1 MEINQYLIDF
11 YGSYDEDNR
20 LSSRLGSIEFITTMT
35 YIEKYLKTNDK
46 ILEIGAGTGRYSH
59 TLSRLGYRVDAVEL
73 IEHNIEI
80 FQKNTLQNENI
91 SIKQG
96 NALDL
101 SMISDNKY
109 DITLLLGPLYHLY
122 NVKDK
127 KQAISEA
134 LRVTKKGGLIFSAHL
149 ISDICVINEGF
160 KHGYFDVQGYINQ
173 GILNSE
179 SFAANFKEE
188 NLFDLVRKKDI
199 DELMSSFPVTRL
211 HYIATDGS
219 AVLLEKE
226 INGMSCEEFQLY
238 LNYHLATCEQK
249 DLIGM
254 TSHALDIFKK

>member
-11 YGSYDEDNR
+11 YGSYNEDNR
-20 LSSRLGSIEFITTMT
+20 MSSRLGSIEFITTMT

-59 TLSRLGYRVDAVEL
+59 ILARLGYRVDAVEL

-80 FQKNTLQNENI
+80 FQKNTLQDENI
-91 SIKQG
+91 SIKQV

-134 LRVTKKGGLIFSAHL
+134 LSVTKKRWFNI
-149 ISDICVINEGF
+149 
-160 KHGYFDVQGYINQ
+160 
-173 GILNSE
+173 
-179 SFAANFKEE
+179 
-188 NLFDLVRKKDI
+188 
-199 DELMSSFPVTRL
+199 
-211 HYIATDGS
+211 
-219 AVLLEKE
+219 
-226 INGMSCEEFQLY
+226 
-238 LNYHLATCEQK
+238 
-249 DLIGM
+249 
-254 TSHALDIFKK
+254 